1 VGYYKHLY
9 IPQDKIKTWK
19 VNLEMSRYLF
29 DEMAIE
35 RDIVC
40 LLSIIN
46 ASKRNHEFLST
57 YLPGSGI
64 FYTEWTLI
72 QELLIG
78 TAIKLRL
85 IDDQFK
91 TADKKVSC
99 PIDSVG
105 TLTSTCDKESQA
117 LSFREACNK
126 IIHAKEFQ
134 PQSKVARIIDGFQD
148 REYLPFIKLVGE
160 KDSIVWTATIE
171 IEKYCACA
179 IIFLDDYNMSDVYF
193 RTGDL
198 E

>member
-1 VGYYKHLY
+1 
-9 IPQDKIKTWK
+9 
-19 VNLEMSRYLF
+19 MSRYLF

-46 ASKRNHEFLST
+46 ASEKNHSILSKH
-57 YLPGSGI
+57 LSGAGI

-78 TAIKLRL
+78 TAVKLRL
-85 IDDQFK
+85 IDDLYK
-91 TADKKVSC
+91 NMGNTTAFST
-99 PIDSVG
+99 SRVG
-105 TLTSTCDKESQA
+105 TLTSLSDKASVS

-126 IIHAKEFQ
+126 IIHAKEFI
-134 PQSKVARIIDGFQD
+134 PQSNVARIVDGVED
-148 REYLPFIKLVGE
+148 RIYLPFVKLAGQ
-160 KDSIVWTATIE
+160 KDNIVWNATIE
-171 IEKYCACA
+171 VEKYCTCA
-179 IIFLDDYNMSDVYF
+179 LTFLDDYSTSEVYL